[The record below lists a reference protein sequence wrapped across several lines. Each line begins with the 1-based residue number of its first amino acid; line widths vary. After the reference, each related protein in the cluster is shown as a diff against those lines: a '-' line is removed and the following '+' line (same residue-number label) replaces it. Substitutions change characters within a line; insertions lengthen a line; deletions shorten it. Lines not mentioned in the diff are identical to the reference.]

1 MRFYYYKGDNKKEIR
16 KIDRDTIC
24 KDIDEK
30 AKLWEQDTEE
40 VREDYERVVREI
52 YPSTNE
58 YKDQVKMIP
67 DVYEQRQS
75 LKANI
80 FKATYQNYDGMFDI
94 EGLDPESH
102 ELSAMLKS
110 ALVYDCYRIDLK
122 STLDEI
128 LNDYM
133 DKGEAAWFSH
143 WTTKVERKRIQE
155 EVPIIGTNEL
165 GEEDLVDVEVINR
178 PKDEIVYEGADI
190 ERIDPLNLYFDKSQK
205 NHWESCGKIYR
216 EFVPLS
222 YILANKDY
230 KLTREEIADLKNSVA
245 RYQKETVH
253 DYADAYH
260 NVDTKFIGSSV
271 EVMEYYG
278 DYIMPNGDTVRNVII
293 VVIAGKYLAK
303 LDESLYPVCPIG
315 YACYNERPDSR
326 RGQTPLKPAL
336 LLNELENKCMDL
348 TMESWLLTTNPP
360 VMAQKGFINSGI
372 VYEPG
377 GVIEYNVDTLDDP
390 GRMPQPLNFSAGLR
404 GFDFQ
409 DFFKRKMEGATG
421 VSPYMQGTGGLGGV
435 RTAAESTY
443 IYSGQT
449 TRLAREA
456 DLFSR
461 MVIVP
466 IIWAIFK
473 LKKEYQT
480 TNDTIPV
487 VKDGIKSFYE
497 VTEQVRNGNYIFII
511 GNAQNSVEREQS
523 VMKLFQLMGSP
534 AFQTIV
540 QRPEFP
546 AGDFF
551 IWLLNEMNYR
561 QINTLSYALQI
572 GQAIRQEANNRNIP
586 VGQMGQYVD
595 TMQQGI
601 RDTIPEFANILDEQ
615 MANGQI
621 PQPQETAEEV
631 KANMYIPEGVS
642 MPGIIGGDTQ
652 W

>member
-1 MRFYYYKGDNKKEIR
+1 MRFYYYKDNNKKEIR
-16 KIDRDTIC
+16 KIDRDNIC
-24 KDIDEK
+24 CDINNK
-30 AKLWEQDTEE
+30 AKIWSKDVEE
-40 VREDYERVVREI
+40 VREDYDRVVNEI
-52 YPSTNE
+52 YPSTHE

-75 LKANI
+75 LKANMY
-80 FKATYQNYDGMFDI
+80 KATYQNYDGMFDI

-102 ELSAMLKS
+102 EMSAMLKS
-110 ALVYDCYRIDLK
+110 ALVYDCYKIDLQ
-122 STLDEI
+122 STLDKI
-128 LNDYM
+128 LDDYI
-133 DKGEAAWFSH
+133 DKGEAAWFAH

-155 EVPIIGTNEL
+155 KVPIIGINEL
-165 GEEDLVDVEVINR
+165 GEEDLLDVEVINR

-190 ERIDPLNLYFDKSQK
+190 ERIDPLNLYFDKSQRS
-205 NHWESCGKIYR
+205 HWESCGKIYR
-216 EFVPLS
+216 EFVPLN
-222 YILANKDY
+222 YILSNQDY
-230 KLTREEIADLKNSVA
+230 KLTREEISELKNLVSQ
-245 RYQKETVH
+245 RKNETVYNYS
-253 DYADAYH
+253 DEYYDI
-260 NVDTKFIGSSV
+260 DTKVLGSTV

-278 DYIMPNGDTVRNVII
+278 DYILPNGDVARNVII

-315 YACYNERPDSR
+315 YATYNERPDSL

-348 TMESWLLTTNPP
+348 TMEAWLLSTNPP
-360 VMAQKGFINSGI
+360 VLAQKGFINSGI
-372 VYEPG
+372 TYEPG

-449 TRLAREA
+449 TRLSREA
-456 DLFSR
+456 YLFSHN
-461 MVIVP
+461 VIVP
-466 IIWAIFK
+466 MIWAIFK

-480 TNDTIPV
+480 TNDLIPV
-487 VKDGIKSFYE
+487 VRDGIKDFYE
-497 VTEQVRNGNYIFII
+497 VTEQARNGNYVFII
-511 GNAQNSVEREQS
+511 GNAQSSVEREQS

-534 AFQTIV
+534 AFQSIV

-551 IWLLNEMNYR
+551 IWILNEMNYR
-561 QINTLSYALQI
+561 QINTLSNALGI
-572 GQAIRQEANNRNIP
+572 RQAIRQEANERGVP
-586 VGQMGQYVD
+586 EGQVGQYVND
-595 TMQQGI
+595 MERGI
-601 RDTIPEFANILDEQ
+601 KGAIPEFANLLEEQ
-615 MANGQI
+615 QANGDI
-621 PQPQETAEEV
+621 PQATEV
-631 KANMYIPEGVS
+631 RDAVQNEIAAQGFE
-642 MPGIIGGDTQ
+642 Q
-652 W
+652 

>member
-1 MRFYYYKGDNKKEIR
+1 MRFYYYKDNNKKEVR

-24 KDIDEK
+24 SDIDEK
-30 AKLWEQDTEE
+30 AKLWAQDVEE
-40 VREDYERVVREI
+40 VREDYERVVNEI
-52 YPSTNE
+52 YPSTNQ

-110 ALVYDCYRIDLK
+110 SLVYDCYRIDLK
-122 STLDEI
+122 TTLDHI
-128 LNDYM
+128 LDDYM

-143 WTTKVERKRIQE
+143 WTTKVERKRVQE
-155 EVPIIGTNEL
+155 EVPILDENGEL
-165 GEEDLVDVEVINR
+165 LDIQIENR
-178 PKDEIVYEGADI
+178 AYDEIVYEGADI
-190 ERIDPLNLYFDKSQK
+190 ERIDPLNLFFDKSQK
-205 NHWESCGKIYR
+205 DKWESCGKIYR

-230 KLTREEIADLKNSVA
+230 KLTRDEIADLKECVSKHE
-245 RYQKETVH
+245 KETVY

-278 DYIMPNGDTVRNVII
+278 DYMMPSGDIARNVII

-372 VYEPG
+372 IYEPG

-461 MVIVP
+461 YIIVP

-480 TNDTIPV
+480 TNDVIPV
-487 VKDGIKSFYE
+487 IKDGIKEFYE
-497 VTEQVRNGNYIFII
+497 VTEQVRNGHYVFMI

-534 AFQTIV
+534 AFQSIV

-546 AGDFF
+546 AAGFF
-551 IWLLNEMNYR
+551 KWVLNELNYR
-561 QINTLSYALQI
+561 QINTLSRSL
-572 GQAIRQEANNRNIP
+572 GLRQAIRQEANARGIP
-586 VGQMGQYVD
+586 EGNVGQYVND
-595 TMQQGI
+595 MERGI
-601 RDTIPEFANILDEQ
+601 TASIPEFANMLDMQ
-615 MANGQI
+615 RAAGQI
-621 PQPQETAEEV
+621 PDPTEV
-631 KANMYIPEGVS
+631 RKEVQQQIEGGLV
-642 MPGIIGGDTQ
+642 Q
-652 W
+652 

>member
-1 MRFYYYKGDNKKEIR
+1 MRFYYYKDDNKKEVR
-16 KIDRDTIC
+16 KIDRDNIC
-24 KDIDEK
+24 EDINTK
-30 AKLWEQDTEE
+30 AKLWSKNIQE
-40 VREDYERVVREI
+40 VKEDYDRVVNEI

-75 LKANI
+75 LKANMY
-80 FKATYQNYDGMFDI
+80 KSTYQNYDGMFDI

-102 ELSAMLKS
+102 SLSAMLKS
-110 ALVYDCYRIDLK
+110 ALVYDCYKIDLQ
-122 STLDEI
+122 STLDKI
-128 LNDYM
+128 LDDYI

-143 WTTKVERKRIQE
+143 WTTKVERKRIQVE
-155 EVPIIGTNEL
+155 TPILDEFGNLI
-165 GEEDLVDVEVINR
+165 DVAIENR
-178 PKDEIVYEGADI
+178 ANDEIVYEGADI
-190 ERIDPLNLYFDKSQK
+190 ERIDPLNLYFDKSQR

-222 YILANKDY
+222 YVLSNKDY
-230 KLTREEIADLKNSVA
+230 KLTRDEIADLKEMVCK
-245 RYQKETVH
+245 QQGETTY
-253 DYADAYH
+253 DYASEYYD
-260 NVDTKFIGSSV
+260 VDTKVIGSTV

-278 DYIMPNGDTVRNVII
+278 DYIMPNGDTARNVII

-315 YACYNERPDSR
+315 YATYNERPDSL

-348 TMESWLLTTNPP
+348 TMESWLLTVNPP
-360 VMAQKGFINSGI
+360 MLSQKGFINSGI

-377 GVIEYNVDTLDDP
+377 GVIEYDTDTLDDP
-390 GRMPQPLNFSAGLR
+390 GRMPEPLNFSAGLR

-409 DFFKRKMEGATG
+409 TFFKQKMEGATG
-421 VSPYMQGTGGLGGV
+421 VSPYMQGTGGMGGV

-449 TRLAREA
+449 TRLSREA
-456 DLFSR
+456 YLFSHN
-461 MVIVP
+461 ICVP
-466 IIWAIFK
+466 IIWSIFK

-480 TNDTIPV
+480 TNDVIPV
-487 VKDGIKSFYE
+487 IKDGIKDFYE
-497 VTEQVRNGNYIFII
+497 VTEQVRNGNYIFMI
-511 GNAQNSVEREQS
+511 GNAQSAVEREQS

-534 AFQTIV
+534 AFQSIV

-561 QINTLSYALQI
+561 QINTLSNALGI
-572 GQAIRQEANNRNIP
+572 RQAIRQEANARGIP
-586 VGQMGQYVD
+586 EGQVGQYVND
-595 TMQQGI
+595 MERGI
-601 RDTIPEFANILDEQ
+601 KGAIPEFANLLEQ
-615 MANGQI
+615 QEANGEI
-621 PQPQETAEEV
+621 PNSTEV
-631 KANMYIPEGVS
+631 RDEVQDEINNMI
-642 MPGIIGGDTQ
+642 
-652 W
+652 

>member
-1 MRFYYYKGDNKKEIR
+1 MRFYYYKDNNKKEIR
-16 KIDRDTIC
+16 KIDRDNIC
-24 KDIDEK
+24 ADICEK
-30 AKLWEQDTEE
+30 AKLWSSDVEE
-40 VREDYERVVREI
+40 VREDYDRVVREI
-52 YPSTNE
+52 YPSANE

-75 LKANI
+75 LKANMY
-80 FKATYQNYDGMFDI
+80 KSTYQNYDGMFDI

-110 ALVYDCYRIDLK
+110 ALVFDCYKIDLQ
-122 STLDEI
+122 STLDKI
-128 LNDYM
+128 LDDYI
-133 DKGEAAWFSH
+133 DKGECAWFAH
-143 WTTKVERKRIQE
+143 WTTKVERKRVQE
-155 EVPIIGTNEL
+155 EVPIIGLNEF
-165 GEEDLVDVEVINR
+165 GEEDLLDIEIVNR

-190 ERIDPLNLYFDKSQK
+190 ERIDPLNLYFDKSQRR
-205 NHWESCGKIYR
+205 HWESCGKIYR
-216 EFVPLS
+216 EFVPLN
-222 YILANKDY
+222 YILNNKDY
-230 KLTREEIADLKNSVA
+230 KLTRDEVAELKDMVTS
-245 RYQKETVH
+245 RQKDVVYDYSDEYH
-253 DYADAYH
+253 DID
-260 NVDTKFIGSSV
+260 VKIIGSTV

-278 DYIMPNGDTVRNVII
+278 DYILPNGDTARNVII
-293 VVIAGKYLAK
+293 VVVAGKFLAK

-315 YACYNERPDSR
+315 YASYNERPDSL

-360 VMAQKGFINSGI
+360 MLAQRGFINAGI

-449 TRLAREA
+449 TRLSREA
-456 DLFSR
+456 YLFSHN
-461 MVIVP
+461 VIVP
-466 IIWAIFK
+466 IIWSIFK

-480 TNDTIPV
+480 TDDVIPV
-487 VKDGIKSFYE
+487 VKDGIKDFYE
-497 VTEQVRNGNYIFII
+497 VTEQARNGHYVFMI
-511 GNAQNSVEREQS
+511 GNAQSSVEREQS
-523 VMKLFQLMGSP
+523 IMKLFQLMGSP
-534 AFQTIV
+534 AFQSIV

-551 IWLLNEMNYR
+551 VWILNEMNYR
-561 QINTLSYALQI
+561 QINTLSNAL
-572 GQAIRQEANNRNIP
+572 GLRQAIRQEANNRGIP
-586 VGQMGQYVD
+586 EGQVGQYVND
-595 TMQQGI
+595 FERGI
-601 RDTIPEFANILDEQ
+601 KGAIPEFADILEQ
-615 MANGQI
+615 QKMEGEI
-621 PQPQETAEEV
+621 PKPSEV
-631 KANMYIPEGVS
+631 KEDVSEDIAMDGIDALEGE
-642 MPGIIGGDTQ
+642 I
-652 W
+652 